1 MNATTGPADGQPVGP
16 VRLHARGDAPMAT
29 PGLGGAVAK
38 NAQGRVGRIITDA
51 ILRQMDLP
59 MNAV

>member
-1 MNATTGPADGQPVGP
+1 
-16 VRLHARGDAPMAT
+16 MAT
-29 PGLGGAVAK
+29 PGLGGPDAAATALVAVAK